1 MFIFV
6 SEKHSTLQTVDHG
19 YDFLGKQKQLG
30 TRLSHFWKTI
40 WVLDSFLIMLKGIPN
55 NKKTI
60 LRRLHFAC
68 AAWKRKKHLFGKT
81 FLTTLFNPKQ
91 RPIPGFEPGYHPESW
106 WISSYRL
113 PPPAAPSTDVC
124 HSRQFFNDD
133 PFIRWMCDFQ
143 NVWSCAYMKV
153 YYTTYSML
161 I

>member
-1 MFIFV
+1 MV
-6 SEKHSTLQTVDHG
+6 SRLVHSTRRLTLTCPQE
-19 YDFLGKQKQLG
+19 
-30 TRLSHFWKTI
+30 TR
-40 WVLDSFLIMLKGIPN
+40 VAVGQEDVARRIPN

-91 RPIPGFEPGYHPESW
+91 RPNPGFEPGYHPESW

-133 PFIRWMCDFQ
+133 PFIRWMCDFSTIMYINCHLINFLRSE
-143 NVWSCAYMKV
+143 NVRMVCIFNK
-153 YYTTYSML
+153 